1 MYSNGAI
8 MKNYTCEELET
19 MQDLYLALNETCSDR
34 WYNIL
39 RKYSFATE
47 GVALFT
53 VAIVGVLANCLSI
66 ATLAQRTM
74 KSKISALLITLAIFD
89 ILFLL
94 CTFPVFTIQ
103 SVNAFVAYL
112 NECHYNGDQSKSA
125 MHSAQSFFVIFT
137 KTILFS
143 SSNTKFYESRISIS
157 PKCFFL
163 FNITRYIGIRGIS
176 ILGEVRNVEI

>member
-1 MYSNGAI
+1 MYSNGAT

-19 MQDLYLALNETCSDR
+19 MQDLFLALNETCSDR

-53 VAIVGVLANCLSI
+53 VACVGVFANLLSI

-94 CTFPVFTIQ
+94 CTFPVFTVQ

-112 NECHYNGDQSKSA
+112 NECHYNGDQSKFAVCSQYNPNIDGIL
-125 MHSAQSFFVIFT
+125 HS
-137 KTILFS
+137 
-143 SSNTKFYESRISIS
+143 RC
-157 PKCFFL
+157 P
-163 FNITRYIGIRGIS
+163 
-176 ILGEVRNVEI
+176 